1 MRSHPGLRASGMPL
15 SMQRLLL
22 RFLIL
27 FALLGAALPLA
38 AQGVSPAKDAAPKAK
53 PPLELLLS
61 GDETGDQLDKL
72 LSSAGK
78 DGRPVI
84 VRVQPQ
90 AKAGNGDTDE
100 IAGLL
105 GLLDRGINRGITGI
119 LKLQDLP
126 ALIRTKFDRVMEPL
140 QADKVTLIPL
150 PIMLGLLAGFLL
162 RRLLRRL
169 RPDCSTD
176 HDVTLTA
183 RVLHALTRL
192 AIDLVAFI
200 LYRVVTFASGK
211 VLLGLDGPYFDTMMS
226 INLRVSHVLG
236 YAIAAHVLL
245 YPYANGQ
252 RLVPLPNG
260 AHHFRMLLTFSIFA
274 PIMHYGTSLITQFG
288 GNEDHVIGWIMIF
301 STAATAFKVWWFWT
315 ARKDLA
321 ALVMFGAP
329 EGSRITPL
337 RRAMAN
343 SVAPVFVL
351 SAVFIWMVAR
361 AASVAPAGLQW
372 GAASN
377 VTQFYVILVPLLVTG
392 TAGLAREWFDN
403 NPSARGTPMEHAL
416 RETAVAGIASLVWVL
431 ATLDLGRIWSQ
442 FLSANM
448 GEGGLGILRGLIT
461 AAITGVSGLLIWIFL
476 KTLFD
481 GYLPKQKSGLPG
493 QDEDGDDGE
502 PNIQSRMS
510 SVLPVI
516 RGIAL
521 VVVVA
526 LTILFILSKLGV
538 DTGPLLAGFGIMG
551 LALSFGSQTLVRDVV
566 SGIFFLADDAFR
578 VGEYIDTGRLK
589 GTVERI
595 TLRAVQLRH
604 QSGLVH
610 TIPYGQ
616 LQSVTNAS
624 RDWATVKFPIRL
636 DHRADIEKTRK
647 IIKKIGIEMLE
658 HEELGDDFFMPVK
671 FQGIQEIQDNA
682 IVARIK
688 FTAKPFRTSQ
698 IQREALKRIYIA
710 LTEAGVPL
718 ATNSVNVRGGSQE
731 AAAAAYANANATLP
745 PPGAAPAA

>member
-1 MRSHPGLRASGMPL
+1 MPL
-15 SMQRLLL
+15 KTLVLRLL
-22 RFLIL
+22 FLV
-27 FALLGAALPLA
+27 ALVGATGPLA
-38 AQGVSPAKDAAPKAK
+38 AQATGKDAKPKSAG
-53 PPLELLLS
+53 PLELVLT
-61 GDETGDQLDKL
+61 GEETGTQLEKL

-78 DGRPVI
+78 DGRQVV
-84 VRVQPQ
+84 VRIQPP
-90 AKAGNGDTDE
+90 AKATDADDDE
-100 IAGLL
+100 KDELAGLIQMVDKGTSR
-105 GLLDRGINRGITGI
+105 GLNGIFKLAEIPHLVQANINRVTADWHA
-119 LKLQDLP
+119 DL
-126 ALIRTKFDRVMEPL
+126 L
-140 QADKVTLIPL
+140 TLIPV
-150 PIMLGLLAGFLL
+150 PILVGLLVGGLLL
-162 RRLLRRL
+162 RILRRL

-176 HDVTLTA
+176 DDVTLTS
-183 RVLHALTRL
+183 RVLNGLVRL
-192 AIDLVAFI
+192 AIDLAAFAA
-200 LYRVVTFASGK
+200 YRVTSYFIGK
-211 VLLGLDGPYFDTMMS
+211 LLLGLSGPYFDAMMS
-226 INLRVSHVLG
+226 LNFGVSHVLVYG
-236 YAIAAHVLL
+236 IGAHVML

-260 AHHFRMLLTFSIFA
+260 AHHFRMLMAFSVFS
-274 PIMHYGTSLITQFG
+274 PIMHFGTSLITLFG
-288 GNEDHVIGWIMIF
+288 GGSDQITGWIMFF
-301 STAATAFKVWWFWT
+301 SSVATVFKIWWFWT

-329 EGSRITPL
+329 EGSRITPM

-351 SAVFIWMVAR
+351 SAIFIWVVAR
-361 AASVAPAGLQW
+361 AAAVAPAGMQW
-372 GAASN
+372 GAAGN
-377 VTQFYVILVPLLVTG
+377 VTQFYVIFVPLLVTG
-392 TAGLAREWFDN
+392 AGGLAREWFDN
-403 NPSARGTPMEHAL
+403 NPSARGTPMENAL
-416 RETAVAGIASLVWVL
+416 RETSVAGIASVVWVL

-448 GEGGLGILRGLIT
+448 GEAGLGVLRGLIT
-461 AAITGVSGLLIWIFL
+461 AAITGVMGLLIWIFL

-493 QDEDGDDGE
+493 LDDDADDGE

-510 SVLPVI
+510 SILPVI

-526 LTILFILSKLGV
+526 LTVLFILSKLGL

-551 LALSFGSQTLVRDVV
+551 LALSFGSQALVRDVV

-616 LQSVTNAS
+616 LQAVTNAS

-647 IIKKIGIEMLE
+647 IIKKIGQDLLN
-658 HEELGDDFFMPVK
+658 HEEFGSDFFMPVK

-698 IQREALKRIYIA
+698 IQREALKRIYLG

-718 ATNSVNVRGGSQE
+718 ATNSVNVRGGSPE
-731 AAAAAYANANATLP
+731 AAAAAFANANATLP
-745 PPGAAPAA
+745 PPAAAAAG